1 MTATQFAILV
11 NTIIQS
17 ITYSFSETQLE
28 LDTYNLRQYFN
39 AYMTGKIDLQ
49 GFPASFFLILGQ
61 NTILY
66 QYNAFVLDQR
76 LKQVTSNDRTC
87 LISQHIIEIIHAIT
101 KMHRNTIST
110 DQTFQALTLVTQ
122 LVTSGKYIVG
132 NQIGEISSKLYQI
145 AFQTADYNTTTQASL

>member
-66 QYNAFVLDQR
+66 QYNAFVLD
-76 LKQVTSNDRTC
+76 
-87 LISQHIIEIIHAIT
+87 
-101 KMHRNTIST
+101 
-110 DQTFQALTLVTQ
+110 
-122 LVTSGKYIVG
+122 
-132 NQIGEISSKLYQI
+132 
-145 AFQTADYNTTTQASL
+145 